1 MQTKIKN
8 LLARE
13 VLDSRGF
20 PTVEVDLFIDDPK
33 HPGELIQGSA
43 IVPSGSSTGEGEALE
58 LRDND
63 KKRYMGKGVLTAVAN
78 VREKIAPAII
88 GREFAKQTL
97 FDDHLRQLDGTENKS
112 KLGANAI
119 LAVSMAFARARAK
132 QEGLPLYRSLAGVY
146 GGHANILP
154 VPLMNILNG
163 GKHAENGLAIQEFMI
178 VPVGFEKFSE
188 ALRAG
193 SEVFHSL
200 KKLLHTRGLSTG
212 VGDEGGFAPVIDG
225 VHPHE
230 QVISTIIQA
239 IELSGYKPGK
249 DILLALDCA
258 ASEFA
263 DKIESVG
270 EGDSVYNYRFEG
282 KVLSSSEM
290 VAIYRKW
297 CDTYPIVSI
306 EDGLAEHDW
315 SGWEKLT
322 NALGADCQLV
332 GDDLF
337 VTNTQYLKR
346 GIEKKIANAILI
358 KLNQIGT
365 VTETLE
371 TMKLAASSGYAQ
383 ISSHRSGESEDT
395 FIADLAVATDCGQ
408 IKTGSLFRTDRL
420 AKYNQLLRIEESL
433 GSLAKY
439 GTGKLKL
446 KRG

>member
-8 LLARE
+8 VLARE

-63 KKRYMGKGVLTAVAN
+63 KKRYMGKGVLTAVQN
-78 VREKIAPAII
+78 VRSMIAPAII
-88 GREFAKQTL
+88 GREFARQTL
-97 FDDHLRQLDGTENKS
+97 FDDHLRQLDGTANKS

-132 QEGLPLYRSLAGVY
+132 QEGLPLYRSLAQVY

-230 QVISTIIQA
+230 QVISLVIQA
-239 IELSGYKPGK
+239 IELAGYKPGK

-270 EGDSVYNYRFEG
+270 AGDAVYNYRFEG
-282 KVLSSSEM
+282 KVLSSGEM
-290 VAIYRKW
+290 VAIYQKW

-322 NALGADCQLV
+322 NAIGADCQLV

-346 GIEKKIANAILI
+346 GIDKKIANAILI

-371 TMKLAASSGYAQ
+371 TMKLASSSGYAQ

-408 IKTGSLFRTDRL
+408 IKTGSLSRTDRL